1 MSRRFSATA
10 IGAFV
15 VGAIAL
21 VLVGLMLFGSGW
33 LWRHQQVNVLYF
45 SGSVK
50 GLNIGSPVMFR
61 GVKIGQVKDIR
72 VICDTR
78 DLTFRIPVLI
88 ETDLERIEAVGTG
101 QEQGVRANR
110 PDRFIQLLVQ
120 KGLRAQLQMQSLVT
134 GQLFVQLDFFP
145 DSKVRYLGRNEKYQ
159 EIPTVLSNFE
169 EVSRTLQ
176 QIPLDQLVQKVMT
189 TLDGIDKLVNDPELA
204 GSIRSLNQALQ
215 GVKTLAGSID
225 KEMDRLS
232 GSVAATMGKVSRLA
246 DHLDAQVVPV
256 TGDLRGTLD
265 TARQAFAQATRAL
278 DHVDSTLTPDSP
290 ERVALRQA
298 LQELAAAARSVRVL
312 AEALELHPEML
323 LQGRKEGP

>member
-1 MSRRFSATA
+1 
-10 IGAFV
+10 
-15 VGAIAL
+15 
-21 VLVGLMLFGSGW
+21 
-33 LWRHQQVNVLYF
+33 
-45 SGSVK
+45 
-50 GLNIGSPVMFR
+50 
-61 GVKIGQVKDIR
+61 
-72 VICDTR
+72 
-78 DLTFRIPVLI
+78 
-88 ETDLERIEAVGTG
+88 
-101 QEQGVRANR
+101 
-110 PDRFIQLLVQ
+110 
-120 KGLRAQLQMQSLVT
+120 
-134 GQLFVQLDFFP
+134 
-145 DSKVRYLGRNEKYQ
+145 
-159 EIPTVLSNFE
+159 
-169 EVSRTLQ
+169 
-176 QIPLDQLVQKVMT
+176 MT

-204 GSIRSLNQALQ
+204 GSISSLNQALQ

-232 GSVAATMGKVSRLA
+232 SSVAATMGKVSRLA

-278 DHVDSTLTPDSP
+278 DKVDSTLTPDSP